1 MELPTVT
8 AGLSTTTASALVA
21 IFTVGSAC
29 FVHTFVGP
37 QRTSRRRLLV
47 AVPAFV
53 ALLLTPLLFNPQ
65 TQAFGVVSCA
75 AIFGWWSCFKIVG
88 FAFRRGPLMQAHG
101 LLQFIIVFTLPLAFE
116 RRARGT
122 NAERHGSAANHA
134 SPPQEVRLWL
144 YGVEGAVKFGCA
156 LLCMQWVVALRDA
169 PTAPTE
175 HVSLAHLPSIWDFNA
190 LRAAV
195 ATAALQNRTA
205 AMHFLYM
212 WIVYLTAS
220 VLMDVPAISLRLW
233 QSATRAPVAEHSSG
247 SCCGGVQA
255 VDRVSGGIDTPPA
268 GADEQLGVRL
278 RPHFRQ
284 PYLSV
289 SLADF
294 WARRWNMTASSLL
307 REVVYEP
314 ICDAGSHILA
324 PQGAARGAGSVVI
337 AGSNVSGAS
346 EPSVP
351 GKEVPDKLAAST
363 LDAAGIRSDV
373 QTSIAEAAHPKH
385 PHHTHPSTARMLL
398 AQLAAFTASGIAH
411 EVILAYANRVI
422 TGEWFLFFFG
432 HGVLTVAEAL
442 VDRWMRRCVKSD
454 AGGIVSGVCR
464 VLLHPWLRRPLTLA
478 VMALTAELAFWPP
491 VERAGLDMRC
501 LQNFAHFW
509 Q

>member
-1 MELPTVT
+1 MELPTFT
-8 AGLSTTTASALVA
+8 AGLSTATASALVA

-29 FVHTFVGP
+29 FVHAFVGP
-37 QRTSRRRLLV
+37 QRTSHRRLLV
-47 AVPAFV
+47 AVPAFL

-65 TQAFGVVSCA
+65 TQAFGVVSSA
-75 AIFGWWSCFKIVG
+75 AIFGWWSCFKAVG
-88 FAFRRGPLMQAHG
+88 FAFRRGPLMQADG
-101 LLQFIIVFTLPLAFE
+101 LLQFIVVFTLPLAFE

-122 NAERHGSAANHA
+122 PARRHGPAVRHA
-134 SPPQEVRLWL
+134 SPPEEVPLWL

-156 LLCMQWVVALRDA
+156 LLCMQWVVALREA
-169 PTAPTE
+169 PAVPTGL
-175 HVSLAHLPSIWDFNA
+175 VPSADLPSTWHFDA
-190 LRAAV
+190 LKGAV
-195 ATAALQNRTA
+195 ANAALQRRTA
-205 AMHFLYM
+205 VMHFLYM

-233 QSATRAPVAEHSSG
+233 QSATRLRAAEKARDSCSGGRDSG
-247 SCCGGVQA
+247 SGA
-255 VDRVSGGIDTPPA
+255 IDSPPVYR
-268 GADEQLGVRL
+268 EEEPGVRL

-314 ICDAGSHILA
+314 ICDSGNH
-324 PQGAARGAGSVVI
+324 GVARQQTASGTGSVMT
-337 AGSNVSGAS
+337 AGGAVSGAS
-346 EPSVP
+346 KPSAPDNEVP
-351 GKEVPDKLAAST
+351 GKLAAPNPDVS
-363 LDAAGIRSDV
+363 GIHSGM
-373 QTSIAEAAHPKH
+373 QSSGAEAARPKH
-385 PHHTHPSTARMLL
+385 AQHTHPSTARMLL
-398 AQLAAFTASGIAH
+398 AQLAAFTASGVAH
-411 EVILAYANRVI
+411 EIILAYANRVI

-442 VDRWMRRCVKSD
+442 VDRWMRRRVKSES
-454 AGGIVSGVCR
+454 GGIVSGVCR
-464 VLLHPWLRRPLTLA
+464 VFLHPWLRRPLTLA

-501 LQNFAHFW
+501 LRNFEHFW